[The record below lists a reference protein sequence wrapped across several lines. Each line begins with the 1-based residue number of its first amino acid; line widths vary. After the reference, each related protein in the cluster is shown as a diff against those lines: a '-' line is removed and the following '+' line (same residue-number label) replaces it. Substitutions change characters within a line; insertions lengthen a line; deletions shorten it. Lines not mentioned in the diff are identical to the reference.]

1 VTVTPSQREERD
13 SCDSCDWEEG
23 KKEGLILAK
32 RRVL

>member
-1 VTVTPSQREERD
+1 VTVNQSSGEERD